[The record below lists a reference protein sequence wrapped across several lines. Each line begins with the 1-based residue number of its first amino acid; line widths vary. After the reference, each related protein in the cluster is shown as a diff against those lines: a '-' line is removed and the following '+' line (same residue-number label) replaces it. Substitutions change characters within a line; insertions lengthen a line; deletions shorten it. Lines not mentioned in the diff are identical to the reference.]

1 LCIFLEKKKEENMMT
16 SLPAPLEHLF
26 THHTTE
32 VNGVRFHSVIG
43 GQGSPLVLLHGWPQ
57 TWYAWR
63 KIMPELAK
71 SYTVIVPDLPGLGDS
86 APSEAGYD
94 TLTVAEYIF
103 QLIRSLGYQQ
113 IFLVGHDLGAL
124 VAYAYAVQHR
134 EQVQRLVILDVP
146 VEGFGLNEMHPWHFG
161 FFQAPGL
168 AESLVEGR
176 VRLLLQFFFSGM
188 GSPAAFAPEDVDEY
202 VRCYSNPDS
211 LQAGFEYYRAFP
223 RNEQRMKEHG
233 KQKLQMPVLALGG
246 ENSGGGFP
254 FYSLAQ
260 VAEHVSG
267 GIILKS
273 GHFIPED
280 QPEELVRQL
289 NAFFSEHDV

>member
-1 LCIFLEKKKEENMMT
+1 MI
-16 SLPAPLEHLF
+16 SLPIQLEHLF
-26 THHTTE
+26 THQTATI
-32 VNGVRFHSVIG
+32 NDVRLHYVVG
-43 GQGSPLVLLHGWPQ
+43 GQGSPLVLLHGWPE

-63 KIMPELAK
+63 KIMSELAK

-94 TLTVAEYIF
+94 TLTAAEYIF
-103 QLIRSLGYQQ
+103 QLVRALGYEQ
-113 IFLVGHDLGAL
+113 IFLVGHDLSAL

-146 VEGFGLNEMHPWHFG
+146 IEGFGLNEMRPWHFG

-168 AESLVEGR
+168 AESLAEGR

-188 GSPAAFAPEDVDEY
+188 GSPAVFTPEDVDEY

-211 LQAGFEYYRAFP
+211 LRAGFEYYRAFP
-223 RNEQRMKEHG
+223 RNEPRMKEYG
-233 KQKLQMPVLALGG
+233 KQKLQMPVLALGA

-267 GIILKS
+267 GIVLKS

-280 QPEELVRQL
+280 QPEELVRHL